1 MRKKIHNMNS
11 SSLNSFNSCTGV
23 QKFISPK
30 TRHTRLTPAHG
41 FENSQPE
48 PLFSHGEY
56 GILNREHRRKRFW
69 PAELAFIVEIKKI
82 FHATITGV
90 VEKPERGRKSSS

>member
-1 MRKKIHNMNS
+1 MNS

-23 QKFISPK
+23 QTFISGK
-30 TRHTRLTPAHG
+30 TRLTRAQG
-41 FENSQPE
+41 SENSQAE

-56 GILNREHRRKRFW
+56 GILNREHRRKRFS

-90 VEKPERGRKSSS
+90 VEKPKHGNHPHEKTAVS